1 MGIFQSKEE
10 NNKLLEH
17 IREIVFMKNYAWEIY
32 EKMVKSERIRKNLR
46 ETLNKCI
53 NFAER
58 LKEYYYPELNLSEMF
73 NTERSLSELKVHDF
87 AIFEYSQLFQNFAN
101 EIKLRIKEILLIYY
115 FEKDNEF
122 KLFHYNNL
130 FESYKAREYIQNY
143 SFFGKDEIFL
153 MKLIEKCK
161 SNPKLLINPFYTMQQ
176 RGGSGIIN
184 ETIKEKIR
192 NIESLRKFD
201 IPEEIFQVDIQQKPI
216 KSACN
221 LEDICILHK
230 LLNIQEKD
238 CIFMEI
244 SFGIIFDWG
253 SYREYFRILKNH
265 YPEMFE
271 GAWNLSFKKRF
282 EHILKLNLKMTF
294 NMKSIDYSNIHL
306 YDTRQDLQ
314 EYYKIIREKGEKG
327 ILLNAKNN

>member
-10 NNKLLEH
+10 KNNLLEH
-17 IREIVFMKNYAWEIY
+17 IREIVFVKNYAWEIY
-32 EKMVKSERIRKNLR
+32 EKMVKSERIRRNLR

-53 NFAER
+53 SFAER
-58 LKEYYYPELNLSEMF
+58 MKEYYNPELNINEIF
-73 NTERSLSELKVHDF
+73 KTERSLSELKVHDF
-87 AIFEYSQLFQNFAN
+87 AIFEYSQLLQNFAN

-122 KLFHYNNL
+122 KLFSRYNSL

-153 MKLIEKCK
+153 KKLIGK
-161 SNPKLLINPFYTMQQ
+161 SNKLLINPFYTMQ
-176 RGGSGIIN
+176 RGGGSGIIN
-184 ETIKEKIR
+184 DTIKEKMR

-201 IPEEIFQVDIQQKPI
+201 IPEEIFQVDTPEKPI

-221 LEDICILHK
+221 LEDIIIMQK
-230 LLNIQEKD
+230 LLDIQEND

-244 SFGIIFDWG
+244 AFGIIFDWG
-253 SYREYFRILKNH
+253 RYHNYFRILKKY

-271 GAWNLSFKKRF
+271 GTWNLPFKKRF

-306 YDTRQDLQ
+306 YDTRPDLQ

-327 ILLNAKNN
+327 LNSKI